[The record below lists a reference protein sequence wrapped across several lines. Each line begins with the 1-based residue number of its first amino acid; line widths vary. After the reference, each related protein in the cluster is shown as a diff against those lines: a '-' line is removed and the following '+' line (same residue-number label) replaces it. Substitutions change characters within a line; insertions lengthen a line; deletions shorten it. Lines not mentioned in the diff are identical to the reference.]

1 MRFLFI
7 ILFSCFVQV
16 SLGQGIPFIRNY
28 TAEEYG
34 GHNQNFDVLAGND
47 GMVYV
52 ANFEGLLYYDKA
64 TWRII
69 HTPGIT
75 RITSVFRDSKGIVW
89 TGGYNYIGHLRVTRN
104 GDLALQSS
112 NNQSLFTGEV
122 TWIWEKDG
130 VVYFLDSNKNTYSI
144 KNDRVAIAENVPLP
158 ERAPYQF
165 DGHFKQVEHLE
176 DGIDVLVTDGDG
188 LLIIN
193 DKGEV
198 MYSITEKNG
207 LSSNNISHISYDGRG
222 KLWGATDKGVFAIQL
237 PSIYTHFSQGEGL
250 FGEVISIE
258 KLGSTIYVGTADG
271 LYYLNDKNFI
281 LVNQIKHA
289 CWQLKRQGDNLLAA
303 SANGVYRISLNGNVQ
318 QLSTANTSA
327 VMADEDKLYCGEMD
341 GLYVYENG
349 TRRHIC
355 DAEKVVKIIKDKTGA
370 IWIQNLYG
378 RVWKKEP
385 GKAFVQQVI
394 DKNVDEIATLV
405 EYQETVIPISPK
417 DTKPFPFPLYSYYD
431 ANGNTWLTDN
441 KGRNPYCI
449 KDGVKQ
455 KFFSDI
461 VYPLMDFSVRA
472 MLVDNRYLWMG
483 GDKGLNVIDCSRK
496 DPLREIAPKLHIR
509 SIYLH
514 GDSLLWGGFGKVSSN
529 LAQLSHNDR
538 HITINYS
545 IEYSSLLLKT
555 QYRYRLNGGKW
566 SAWDND
572 TWTEYNDLSYG
583 RYVFEV
589 QARDAFGQL
598 SEIDSVKF
606 QIHYPFYLRWYMLV
620 LYLILGGAII
630 YMLLQLRLRRLE
642 KEKVQLENI
651 VQERTAEVVK
661 QKNEIEEKSKSLE
674 TALQELGEAQH
685 ELVRQEKMAT
695 VGKLTQG
702 LIDRIL
708 NPLNYINNFSKLSE
722 HLVEDVID
730 NIEDEK
736 EHMDQDN
743 YEDTVDILGM
753 LKGNLNKVSEHG
765 QNTTLTLKAMEEML
779 KDHTGGISKTNLKAI
794 LLQNEKMTG
803 KYYEKEINEYH
814 ISVFFQ
820 YPDDDICVKANAE
833 HLSKC
838 FMSMLGNAIYAVTKK
853 AKRESFH
860 PEVSMTASLQGN
872 KIHLRFKDNGIGIEE
887 TIINKIFDPFFT
899 TKTTGEAAGT
909 GLYISRE
916 IIQNYGGDITVQ
928 SEKNK
933 YTEFTIT
940 LPIL

>member
-7 ILFSCFVQV
+7 TLLTCFVQV
-16 SLGQGIPFIRNY
+16 TFSQGIPFIRNF

-34 GHNQNFDVLAGND
+34 GHNQNFDVIAGND
-47 GMVYV
+47 GIVYV

-75 RITSVFRDSKGIVW
+75 RITCVFRDSKGIVW
-89 TGGYNYIGHLRVTRN
+89 TGGYNYIGHLRITKN
-104 GDLALQSS
+104 GDLALQSTT
-112 NNQSLFTGEV
+112 NQSSFTGEV
-122 TWIWEKDG
+122 VWIWEKEG
-130 VVYFLDSNKNTYSI
+130 VIYFLDSNKKTYSI
-144 KNDRVAIAENVPLP
+144 KNNSVANAENVSLP

-165 DGHFKQVEHLE
+165 DGNFRQVEHLGNGL
-176 DGIDVLVTDGDG
+176 DALVTDGDG
-188 LLIIN
+188 ILIISN
-193 DKGEV
+193 GEFL
-198 MYSITEKNG
+198 YSITEKNG
-207 LSSNNISHISYDGRG
+207 LSSNNVSHVSYDKHG

-237 PSIYTHFSQGEGL
+237 PSIYTHFSQAEGL
-250 FGEVISIE
+250 FGEILSIE
-258 KLGSTIYVGTADG
+258 KLGSTIYVGTTDG
-271 LYYLNDKNFI
+271 LYYLNNKTFI
-281 LVNQIKHA
+281 LVNQIRHA
-289 CWQLKRQGDNLLAA
+289 CWQLKKQGDNLLAA
-303 SANGVYRISLNGNVQ
+303 SASGVYRIASNGNVQ
-318 QLSTANTSA
+318 QLSTASTTA
-327 VMADEDKLYCGEMD
+327 VMADEEKLYCGEMD
-341 GLYVYENG
+341 GLFVYENG
-349 TRRHIC
+349 IRRHIC
-355 DAEKVVKIIKDKTGA
+355 NADKVVKIIKDKTGA

-385 GKAFVQQVI
+385 GKAFVQKVI
-394 DKNVDEIATLV
+394 GKNADEIATLI
-405 EYQETVIPISPK
+405 EYRGTVLPISPM
-417 DTKPFPFPLYSYYD
+417 DTKPFPFPLYSYCD
-431 ANGNTWLTDN
+431 SDGNTWLTDN
-441 KGRNPYCI
+441 KGKSPYCF
-449 KDGVKQ
+449 KNGAKQ
-455 KFFSDI
+455 VFFSEL

-472 MLVDNRYLWMG
+472 MLVDSRYVWMG

-496 DPLREIAPKLHIR
+496 DPLKEITPKLHIR

-514 GDSLLWGGFGKVSSN
+514 GDSILWGGFGKVSSN
-529 LAQLSHNDR
+529 LEQLSHTDR

-566 SAWDND
+566 SAWDFD
-572 TWTEYNDLSYG
+572 TSTEYNDLSYG
-583 RYVFEV
+583 KYEFEV

-606 QIHYPFYLRWYMLV
+606 QIHYPFYLRWYMLIF
-620 LYLILGGAII
+620 YLLLGGAII

-722 HLVEDVID
+722 HLVEDVMG

-753 LKGNLNKVSEHG
+753 LKGNLIKVSEHG

-779 KDHTGGISKTNLKAI
+779 KDHTGGITKTNLKAI
-794 LLQNEKMTG
+794 LLQNEEMIG
-803 KYYEKEINEYH
+803 KYFEKEINDYH
-814 ISVFFQ
+814 IQVLFH
-820 YPDDDICVKANAE
+820 YPDDEVFVKANAE

-853 AKRESFH
+853 AKRESFQ
-860 PEVSMTASLQGN
+860 PEVSMTASLQGK
-872 KIHLRFKDNGIGIEE
+872 KIELKFKDNGIGIEK

-916 IIQNYGGDITVQ
+916 VIQNYGGDITVQ
-928 SEKNK
+928 SEKDLF
-933 YTEFTIT
+933 TEFTIT